1 MKELEK
7 LLSHVRKASQHYGMI
22 APDDLVV
29 VGMSGGKDSAAL
41 LYALAAMRRFY
52 PVPYEV
58 AGVSIDLGFPDTDG
72 LFTPV
77 ADLCRDLGV
86 EYRIVKTEIAPI
98 VFEARRE
105 KNPCSLCAKMRR
117 GALTDAVRTMGGTK
131 LALGHHLDDAAETF
145 LLSLLED
152 GRIGSFSP
160 VTVYEDRGISVIR
173 PLIYA
178 REYEIRALVRA
189 ASLPVVKSPC
199 PEDGNTARAEMRE
212 LMKSLGKT
220 HRGLPE
226 KLVGALE
233 RRGIDGW
240 SESAVSG
247 DRTEEKTF
255 SELTKSS

>member
-7 LLSHVRKASQHYGMI
+7 LLSPLRRACGHYGMI
-22 APDDLVV
+22 EGGDLVV
-29 VGMSGGKDSAAL
+29 VGLSGGKDSAAL

-52 PVPYEV
+52 PVAYEV
-58 AGVSIDLGFPDTDG
+58 AGVSVDLGFPDTDG
-72 LFTPV
+72 LFSPV
-77 ADLCRDLGV
+77 ADYCRELGV
-86 EYRIVKTEIAPI
+86 AYRIVRTEIAPI
-98 VFEARRE
+98 VFEGKRE

-117 GALTDAVRTMGGTK
+117 GALTDAVCEMGGTK
-131 LALGHHLDDAAETF
+131 LALGHHLDDAAATF
-145 LLSLLED
+145 LLSLFED

-178 REYEIRALVRA
+178 REYEISALVRA
-189 ASLPVVKSPC
+189 VGLPVVKSPC

-212 LMKSLGKT
+212 LMKTLGRT

-226 KLVGALE
+226 KLIGALE

-240 SESAVSG
+240 SDAPVS
-247 DRTEEKTF
+247 D
-255 SELTKSS
+255 SEPARP

>member
-7 LLSHVRKASQHYGMI
+7 LLSHVRKASEHYGMI
-22 APDDLVV
+22 GAGDLVV
-29 VGMSGGKDSAAL
+29 VGLSGGKDSAAL

-58 AGVSIDLGFPDTDG
+58 AGVSVDLGFPDTDG
-72 LFTPV
+72 LYVPV

-86 EYRIVKTEIAPI
+86 DYRIVKTEIAPV
-98 VFEARRE
+98 VFEGKRE

-117 GALTDAVRTMGGTK
+117 GALTEAVREMGGTK
-131 LALGHHLDDAAETF
+131 LALGHHLDDAAATF

-152 GRIGSFSP
+152 GHIGSFSP

-178 REYEIRALVRA
+178 REYEVQALVRA
-189 ASLPVVKSPC
+189 ASLPIVKSPC
-199 PEDGNTARAEMRE
+199 PEDGNTARADMRD
-212 LMKSLGKT
+212 LLKTLGRT

-226 KLVGALE
+226 KIIGALE

-240 SESAVSG
+240 SDIPTPQEQISGPAADPSAN
-247 DRTEEKTF
+247 
-255 SELTKSS
+255 

>member
-7 LLSHVRKASQHYGMI
+7 LLSRVRRAAGHYGMI
-22 APDDLVV
+22 AAGDLVV
-29 VGMSGGKDSAAL
+29 VGLSGGKDSAAL

-58 AGVSIDLGFPDTDG
+58 AGLSVDLGFPETDA
-72 LFTPV
+72 LFAPV
-77 ADLCRDLGV
+77 ADFCRELGV
-86 EYRIVKTEIAPI
+86 EYRIVKTEIAPV

-117 GALTDAVRTMGGTK
+117 GALTEAAQEMGGTK
-131 LALGHHLDDAAETF
+131 LALGHHLDDAAVTF
-145 LLSLLED
+145 MLSLLED

-178 REYEIRALVRA
+178 REYEVRALVRA

-199 PEDGNTARAEMRE
+199 PEDGNTARAEMRQ
-212 LMKSLGKT
+212 LLKTLGQT
-220 HRGLPE
+220 RRGLPE

-240 SESAVSG
+240 SDKPVNPPDGLSG
-247 DRTEEKTF
+247 PGGNRG
-255 SELTKSS
+255 SN

>member
-52 PVPYEV
+52 PVPYKV

-72 LFTPV
+72 LFSPV

-117 GALTDAVRTMGGTK
+117 GALSEETQSLGASK
-131 LALGHHLDDAAETF
+131 LALGHHMDDAAATF
-145 LLSLLED
+145 LMSLTEG
-152 GRIGSFSP
+152 GRIGCFSP
-160 VTVYEDRGISVIR
+160 VTVYADKGFSVIR
-173 PLIYA
+173 PMIYC
-178 REYEIRALVRA
+178 REREIRALVRA
-189 ASLPVVKSPC
+189 VPLPVEKSPC
-199 PEDGNTARAEMRE
+199 PADGETQRAETAALLRD
-212 LMKSLGKT
+212 LDAR
-220 HRGLPE
+220 HRGIYARI
-226 KLVGALE
+226 VGALE
-233 RRGIDGW
+233 RAGIDGW
-240 SESAVSG
+240 HV
-247 DRTEEKTF
+247 
-255 SELTKSS
+255 

>member
-7 LLSHVRKASQHYGMI
+7 LLSPVRRACEHYGMI
-22 APDDLVV
+22 EAGDLIV
-29 VGMSGGKDSAAL
+29 VGLSGGKDSMAL

-52 PVPYEV
+52 PVPYEL
-58 AGVSIDLGFPDTDG
+58 AGVCIDLGFPDTDG
-72 LFTPV
+72 LFAPLE
-77 ADLCRDLGV
+77 AFCRTLGV
-86 EYRIVKTEIAPI
+86 SCRIEKTEIAPI
-98 VFEARRE
+98 VFEGKRE

-117 GALTDAVRTMGGTK
+117 GALTDAVREMGGTK

-145 LLSLLED
+145 LLSLFED

-173 PLIYA
+173 PLVYA
-178 REYEIRALVRA
+178 REYEISALVRA
-189 ASLPVVKSPC
+189 AGLPVVKSPC

-212 LMKSLGKT
+212 LMKTLGKT

-226 KLVGALE
+226 KLIGALE

-240 SESAVSG
+240 SDKPVSPPDG
-247 DRTEEKTF
+247 NCP
-255 SELTKSS
+255 